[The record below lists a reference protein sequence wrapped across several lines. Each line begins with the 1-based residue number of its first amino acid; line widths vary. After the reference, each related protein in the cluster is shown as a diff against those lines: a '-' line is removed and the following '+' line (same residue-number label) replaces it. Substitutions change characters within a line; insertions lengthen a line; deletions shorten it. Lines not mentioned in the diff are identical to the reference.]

1 MSGPVGIV
9 AAGMVTGV
17 GLSAPASCAAIR
29 CGINNFKET
38 RFVAR
43 SGDWIIG
50 SEVPLEE
57 PWRGLRKLSKMAAS
71 AVREC
76 LEIAKPRADVLLPLI
91 LCLAEEDRPGR
102 LPGLGG
108 PLLLDIERELGVKFH
123 PQSSVIEQGRVG
135 GAIALLRAQK
145 LLQEQRH
152 PQVIVAAVDS
162 YLSGATLAA
171 FEQGDRLLTAVN
183 SNGFIP
189 GEAAAALL
197 LGQASADGS
206 MALTCRGLGFARESA
221 TIESDRPLRGDGMV
235 EATKVA
241 LAAAG
246 ITLGQV
252 DHRISDVSG
261 EQYRFN
267 ELALALTRI
276 LRERKPAIGI
286 WHPADCIGE
295 AGAAALPVM
304 LGVLHQ
310 AARKRYLPGPV
321 FLAQLSNDD
330 DKRAAVILSAES
342 VA

>member
-1 MSGPVGIV
+1 
-9 AAGMVTGV
+9 
-17 GLSAPASCAAIR
+17 
-29 CGINNFKET
+29 
-38 RFVAR
+38 
-43 SGDWIIG
+43 
-50 SEVPLEE
+50 
-57 PWRGLRKLSKMAAS
+57 
-71 AVREC
+71 
-76 LEIAKPRADVLLPLI
+76 
-91 LCLAEEDRPGR
+91 
-102 LPGLGG
+102 
-108 PLLLDIERELGVKFH
+108 LLDIERELGVKFH
-123 PQSSVIEQGRVG
+123 SQSSVIEQGRVG
-135 GAIALLRAQK
+135 GAVALLRAQK

-152 PQVIVAAVDS
+152 PHVIVAAVDS

-171 FEQGDRLLTAVN
+171 FEQRDRLLTAVN

-197 LGQASADGS
+197 LGQASGDAS
-206 MALTCRGLGFARESA
+206 IALTCCGLGFARESA

-235 EATKVA
+235 DATKAA

-246 ITLGQV
+246 ISLGQI

-261 EQYRFN
+261 EQYRFK

-276 LRERKPAIGI
+276 LRERKPSIRI

-310 AARKRYLPGPV
+310 GARKRYLPGPI

-330 DKRAAVILSAES
+330 DKRAAVVLAAQSA
-342 VA
+342 A

>member
-1 MSGPVGIV
+1 MSEAFGIV
-9 AAGMVTGV
+9 ASGMVTGV
-17 GLSAPASCAAIR
+17 GLTAPASCAAIR

-38 RFVAR
+38 RFISQA
-43 SGDWIIG
+43 GEWIIG
-50 SEVPLEE
+50 SEVPFEE
-57 PWRGLRKLSKMAAS
+57 PCRGTKKLAKMAAS
-71 AVREC
+71 ALREC
-76 LEIAKPRADVLLPLI
+76 LDVAKPKPGVLLPLI
-91 LCLAEEDRPGR
+91 LCLAEDNRPGR

-123 PQSSVIEQGRVG
+123 AQSSVIEQGRVG
-135 GAIALLRAQK
+135 GAVALLRAQK
-145 LLQEQRH
+145 LLEQQH

-171 FEQGDRLLTAVN
+171 FEERDRVLTAAN

-197 LGQASADGS
+197 LAKAGGGAGV
-206 MALTCRGLGFARESA
+206 ALTCRGLGFARENA
-221 TIESDRPLRGDGMV
+221 TIESDQPLRGDGMA
-235 EATKVA
+235 EATKAA

-246 ITLGQV
+246 MTLGQV

-261 EQYRFN
+261 EQYRFK
-267 ELALALTRI
+267 ELALTLARV
-276 LRERKPAIGI
+276 LRERKEAIGI

-310 AARKRYLPGPV
+310 AAQKRYLPGPV
-321 FLAQLSNDD
+321 FLVQLSNDD
-330 DKRAAVILSAES
+330 DKRAALILSAQS